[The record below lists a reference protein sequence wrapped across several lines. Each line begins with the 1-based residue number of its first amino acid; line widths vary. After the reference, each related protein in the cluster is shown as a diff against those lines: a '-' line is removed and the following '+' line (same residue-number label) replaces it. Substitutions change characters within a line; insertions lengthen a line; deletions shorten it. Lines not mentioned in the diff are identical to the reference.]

1 MSPQVKAT
9 LKAFSEHFSD
19 FDDDDDFVGEDDTNM
34 CFEIDVNTP
43 DGGVIGR
50 TMVYSGAD
58 KYGNSMVRD
67 YGDFEILANGEII
80 ACDGLS
86 KFVTNDISANG
97 LKIHED
103 GNS

>member
-9 LKAFSEHFSD
+9 LGEFSSYFSQ
-19 FDDDDDFVGEDDTNM
+19 FDDEDDFVSEDGSNM

-58 KYGNSMVRD
+58 KYENPMVRD
-67 YGDFEILANGEII
+67 YGEFEILANGEII
-80 ACDGLS
+80 KFDGLS
-86 KFVTNDISANG
+86 KSVANDISANG
-97 LKIHED
+97 LKIHEE
-103 GNS
+103 GS

>member
-9 LKAFSEHFSD
+9 LQAFSEHFSD
-19 FDDDDDFVGEDDTNM
+19 FEDDDDFVGEENTNM
-34 CFEIDVNTP
+34 CFEIDVHTP

-50 TMVYSGAD
+50 TMVYSGYD
-58 KYGNSMVRD
+58 KNGNPLVRD

-86 KFVTNDISANG
+86 KFVTNDISAKG
-97 LKIHED
+97 LKIYEEE
-103 GNS
+103 S

>member
-1 MSPQVKAT
+1 MSPQAKAT
-9 LKAFSEHFSD
+9 LQAFSEHFSD
-19 FDDDDDFVGEDDTNM
+19 FEDDDDFVSEDGSNM

-50 TMVYSGAD
+50 TMVYSGYD
-58 KYGNSMVRD
+58 KDGRPMVRD
-67 YGDFEILANGEII
+67 YGDFEILSNGEII

-97 LKIHED
+97 LKIYEE
-103 GNS
+103 GS